1 MLVGNM
7 KVIKTYSTKLEAEV
21 AKIALAAEDIP
32 AVVVGVGSE
41 FEGGSSG
48 VQLLVP
54 EESLEAARRV
64 LAGS

>member
-1 MLVGNM
+1 M
-7 KVIKTYSTKLEAEV
+7 KVIKTYSTTLEADV

-41 FEGGSSG
+41 FEGGSAG

-54 EESLEAARRV
+54 EDSFEAARKV